1 MPGPGCNTD
10 TNNVLPQEKS
20 GPYGVQIAFS
30 IPVMTGNRRMVK
42 LVRNKKGKS
51 ANLLSIACQPRN
63 IPVSPAISA
72 RLALLNIRSLVNKSL
87 LVNDVIMTYDLD
99 FLLLS
104 ETWLTECSC
113 CAILNEAAPTH
124 FSFMNKC
131 RTGKKGGGI
140 AAIFKS
146 VFQCKEIT
154 LGDFSSFEY
163 LCFLPKGDPKVI
175 ILIIYRPPRYS
186 GKFID
191 EFAEL
196 LSVICTDYNF
206 FIITGDF
213 NIHVDNNKDSNA
225 KELSALLDTFG
236 LFQHVKGPTHTR
248 GHTLDLVISKGVNIS
263 SVDVKDLALSDHFC
277 VFFDLQIIPN
287 VQLTSVSVKRRYI
300 NENTSAKFID
310 AIAMSPTVSAES
322 VDELLDKFNW
332 KISNIMDVVAPIKT
346 KTTLIR
352 KKTPWRNTM
361 MVKALKTE
369 CRKAECKWRKNKLQI
384 HHDLY
389 KISLSNCNYELL
401 KARQRHFSE
410 IINKNINNTRTLF
423 AMVDKLTN
431 PPKQIAPELLSTEKC
446 NEFACFFNEKIQSIR
461 LNINTNQQNNKI
473 MQSLRPH
480 QE

>member
-1 MPGPGCNTD
+1 
-10 TNNVLPQEKS
+10 
-20 GPYGVQIAFS
+20 
-30 IPVMTGNRRMVK
+30 MTGNRRMVK

-51 ANLLSIACQPRN
+51 ANLLSIACQPQN
-63 IPVSPAISA
+63 IPVSPAIST

-113 CAILNEAAPTH
+113 CAILNDAAPTH
-124 FSFMNKC
+124 FSFMNK
-131 RTGKKGGGI
+131 
-140 AAIFKS
+140 
-146 VFQCKEIT
+146 
-154 LGDFSSFEY
+154 
-163 LCFLPKGDPKVI
+163 
-175 ILIIYRPPRYS
+175 PPRYT

-213 NIHVDNNKDSNA
+213 NIHVDNNMDSNA

-236 LFQHVKGPTHTR
+236 LLQHVKGPTHNR

-277 VFFDLQIIPN
+277 IIPN

-300 NENTSAKFID
+300 NENTSATFLE

-332 KISNIMDVVAPIKT
+332 KISTVMDAVAPIKT

-352 KKTPWRNTM
+352 MKTPWRNTM

-369 CRKAECKWRKNKLQI
+369 CRKAECKWRKTELQI

-389 KISLSNCNYELL
+389 KISLCN
-401 KARQRHFSE
+401 
-410 IINKNINNTRTLF
+410 
-423 AMVDKLTN
+423 
-431 PPKQIAPELLSTEKC
+431 
-446 NEFACFFNEKIQSIR
+446 FN
-461 LNINTNQQNNKI
+461 
-473 MQSLRPH
+473 
-480 QE
+480 

>member
-1 MPGPGCNTD
+1 
-10 TNNVLPQEKS
+10 
-20 GPYGVQIAFS
+20 
-30 IPVMTGNRRMVK
+30 MTGNRRMVK

-63 IPVSPAISA
+63 IPVSPAIST

-113 CAILNEAAPTH
+113 CAILNEAAPTN

-131 RTGKKGGGI
+131 RTGKKGGGV

-154 LGDFSSFEY
+154 
-163 LCFLPKGDPKVI
+163 
-175 ILIIYRPPRYS
+175 PPRYS
-186 GKFID
+186 GKFIE

-213 NIHVDNNKDSNA
+213 NIHVDNNIDTNA

-236 LFQHVKGPTHTR
+236 LLQHVKGPTHTR

-300 NENTSAKFID
+300 NENTSAKFME

-322 VDELLDKFNW
+322 VDELLDQFNW
-332 KISNIMDVVAPIKT
+332 KISNVMDAVAPIKT

-369 CRKAECKWRKNKLQI
+369 CRKAECKWRKTKLQI

-389 KISLSNCNYELL
+389 KISLCNFNYELA

-410 IINKNINNTRTLF
+410 IINKNINNTHTLF

-431 PPKQIAPELLSTEKC
+431 PPKQIAPELLSTVKC
-446 NEFACFFNEKIQSIR
+446 NEFACFFSEKIQSIR
-461 LNINTNQQNNKI
+461 LNISTNQQNNKI
-473 MQSLRPH
+473 TQSLTPPRNNSTAMSEFNTVDQKTIEETVQHLKPSTCCLDKMPSDFF
-480 QE
+480 